1 MAFEI
6 LIPDLEN
13 KPKTSKDAVINILTN
28 KWSLSLREIYYA
40 IKKEYNYS
48 GSYQSVYKAV
58 KELTE
63 LSVLK
68 SKERKYEINIAW
80 VKKVQSF
87 TDIVETNY
95 YTKQRLQRFGLKEAN
110 SGKEIMILNF
120 ETIFDAEK
128 YLYYFMKNYLTKK
141 KNDIICCKVSHEWK
155 SIYYLRAEYNYYK
168 KLLER
173 GHRFYFMFKGNS
185 LLEKNAKE
193 FYKKMGL
200 NVQNLKEYLPNDTL
214 VFGDYFIQ
222 LFIPEKLKLA
232 MGKALEKGDKLNLL
246 KNVLEKPSSI
256 KLILNKDNSLADEI
270 KNQVLKNFKAL
281 LR

>member
-48 GSYQSVYKAV
+48 GSYQSVY
-58 KELTE
+58 
-63 LSVLK
+63 
-68 SKERKYEINIAW
+68 N
-80 VKKVQSF
+80 
-87 TDIVETNY
+87 
-95 YTKQRLQRFGLKEAN
+95 
-110 SGKEIMILNF
+110 
-120 ETIFDAEK
+120 AEK

>member
-1 MAFEI
+1 
-6 LIPDLEN
+6 
-13 KPKTSKDAVINILTN
+13 
-28 KWSLSLREIYYA
+28 
-40 IKKEYNYS
+40 
-48 GSYQSVYKAV
+48 
-58 KELTE
+58 
-63 LSVLK
+63 
-68 SKERKYEINIAW
+68 
-80 VKKVQSF
+80 
-87 TDIVETNY
+87 
-95 YTKQRLQRFGLKEAN
+95 
-110 SGKEIMILNF
+110 
-120 ETIFDAEK
+120 
-128 YLYYFMKNYLTKK
+128 
-141 KNDIICCKVSHEWK
+141 
-155 SIYYLRAEYNYYK
+155 
-168 KLLER
+168 
-173 GHRFYFMFKGNS
+173 MFKGNS